1 MSKHLGVQEQGLCGA
16 PFCLWRGEFTSFKC
30 FEVIRTQVP
39 RREAGTISRHQ
50 TIMVPVLVPWGTP
63 DLGFDSLINQ
73 FPTCQTIFSL
83 CPHNHSLP

>member
-1 MSKHLGVQEQGLCGA
+1 MEPLFV
-16 PFCLWRGEFTSFKC
+16 FGEGNS
-30 FEVIRTQVP
+30 
-39 RREAGTISRHQ
+39 
-50 TIMVPVLVPWGTP
+50 PVLNVLRSYAPRCPGEKPGPSADIKQSWAQYRSP

>member
-1 MSKHLGVQEQGLCGA
+1 MEPLFV
-16 PFCLWRGEFTSFKC
+16 FGEGNS
-30 FEVIRTQVP
+30 
-39 RREAGTISRHQ
+39 
-50 TIMVPVLVPWGTP
+50 PVLNVLRSYAPRCPGEKLGPSADIKQSWTQYRSP